1 MESGSCFYLRGPFGE
16 DDTLLG
22 DFCVEFLDAC
32 DVRVDDRLVDERP
45 KGFGRLQLGTIGR
58 QMNKANTIRNF
69 QIGRAVP
76 SCIIEHEQD
85 DAG

>member
-1 MESGSCFYLRGPFGE
+1 MESGSCFYLLGPFGE
-16 DDTLLG
+16 DDAWLG

-32 DVRVDDRLVDERP
+32 DVLVDDRLVDERP
-45 KGFGRLQLGTIGR
+45 KGFGGLQLGTMGR

-76 SCIIEHEQD
+76 SCIIEREQD

>member
-1 MESGSCFYLRGPFGE
+1 MESGSCFYLFGPFGE
-16 DDTLLG
+16 DDALLG

-32 DVRVDDRLVDERP
+32 DVLVDDRLVEEHP
-45 KGFGRLQLGTIGR
+45 NCFGGLQLGTIGR